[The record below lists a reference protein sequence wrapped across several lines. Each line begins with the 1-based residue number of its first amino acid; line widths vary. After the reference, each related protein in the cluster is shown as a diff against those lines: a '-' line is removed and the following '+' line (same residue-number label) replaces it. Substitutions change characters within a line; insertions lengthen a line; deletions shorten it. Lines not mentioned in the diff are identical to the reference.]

1 MSRFDLLKAETI
13 ADLMARGFY
22 LSEKEHLISG
32 SMLPIQQTTNF
43 RNCFVYKSGSIANFT
58 EMFITW
64 VEYDSDAEDNII
76 SICIHDFAESGE
88 WYVDHESLVYK
99 HIPEKN
105 ISEFLKGKGLL
116 TREERQARLEERRA
130 KMKKRA

>member
-1 MSRFDLLKAETI
+1 MSRIDLLKASTV
-13 ADLMARGFY
+13 ADLMSRGFY
-22 LSEKEHLISG
+22 LADKDHLIAG
-32 SMLPIQQTTNF
+32 SMLPIKQSNDFHQ
-43 RNCFVYKSGSIANFT
+43 CFVYKSGSIANFT

-64 VEYDSDAEDNII
+64 VEYDSDTEDNII

-99 HIPEKN
+99 HIPEKS

-130 KMKKRA
+130 KMRKRA